1 MTTTENLIAMVAR
14 LYELAEFY
22 APPFA
27 KPDVTACYADI
38 LELVGAIDDAQRIT
52 AAPGQLG
59 LFEEGWPV

>member
-1 MTTTENLIAMVAR
+1 MNTTENLIALIAR

-22 APPFA
+22 APTFA
-27 KPDVTACYADI
+27 KKDVNACYADI
-38 LELVGAIDDAQRIT
+38 LEIIGAMDEAQHIT